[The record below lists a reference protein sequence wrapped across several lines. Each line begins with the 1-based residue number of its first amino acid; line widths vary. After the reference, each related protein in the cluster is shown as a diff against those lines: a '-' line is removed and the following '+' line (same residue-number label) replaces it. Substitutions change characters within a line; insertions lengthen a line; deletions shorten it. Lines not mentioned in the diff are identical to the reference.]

1 MINVFRPAKV
11 DLFAHRMGNEAVPRG
26 LHMGKV
32 HDDTVKA
39 AQHVADTLQQ
49 RGHASQA
56 HAVRAVL
63 GHSHAGSILLAA
75 LRDACQVVLT
85 AIEAI
90 DPVSATMVEE
100 LRLEVD
106 KRLKEGRGSEPG

>member
-1 MINVFRPAKV
+1 MLARRLENTPMT
-11 DLFAHRMGNEAVPRG
+11 DVPE
-26 LHMGKV
+26 K
-32 HDDTVKA
+32 TVKA
-39 AQHVADTLQQ
+39 ARSVADALDQ
-49 RGHASQA
+49 RGHAE
-56 HAVRAVL
+56 
-63 GHSHAGSILLAA
+63 HAGRFRTALAHGRPLRTA

-106 KRLKEGRGSEPG
+106 ALLVKKRSPA

>member
-1 MINVFRPAKV
+1 MTDVPETTINS
-11 DLFAHRMGNEAVPRG
+11 AHA
-26 LHMGKV
+26 
-32 HDDTVKA
+32 
-39 AQHVADTLQQ
+39 VADTLDQ
-49 RGHASQA
+49 RGHAE
-56 HAVRAVL
+56 
-63 GHSHAGSILLAA
+63 HAGRFRTALAHGHPLRTA

-106 KRLKEGRGSEPG
+106 ALLVEKRSPA

>member
-1 MINVFRPAKV
+1 MSSSTAEGR
-11 DLFAHRMGNEAVPRG
+11 NERQP
-26 LHMGKV
+26 MTND
-32 HDDTVKA
+32 HDDTIKA
-39 AQHVADTLQQ
+39 AQRVADALDQ
-49 RGHASQA
+49 RGHAGPA
-56 HAVRAVL
+56 HDVRSAL
-63 GHSHAGSILLAA
+63 ANSHAGSIFLTG

-106 KRLKEGRGSEPG
+106 KRLRTGHVSPST

>member
-1 MINVFRPAKV
+1 MTELPDTTIKT
-11 DLFAHRMGNEAVPRG
+11 AHT
-26 LHMGKV
+26 L
-32 HDDTVKA
+32 
-39 AQHVADTLQQ
+39 ADTLEQ
-49 RGHASQA
+49 RGHTEPAGRLRTALA
-56 HAVRAVL
+56 H
-63 GHSHAGSILLAA
+63 GHPLRTA

-106 KRLKEGRGSEPG
+106 AHLKKEPHHGTTE

>member
-1 MINVFRPAKV
+1 MT
-11 DLFAHRMGNEAVPRG
+11 DVPET
-26 LHMGKV
+26 
-32 HDDTVKA
+32 TVKA
-39 AQHVADTLQQ
+39 AHAVADTLDQ
-49 RGHASQA
+49 RGH
-56 HAVRAVL
+56 VE
-63 GHSHAGSILLAA
+63 HAGKFRAALAHGHPLRTA

-106 KRLKEGRGSEPG
+106 ALLTEKRRPA

>member
-1 MINVFRPAKV
+1 MTDVPEKTIN
-11 DLFAHRMGNEAVPRG
+11 
-26 LHMGKV
+26 
-32 HDDTVKA
+32 A
-39 AQHVADTLQQ
+39 ARAVADVLDQ
-49 RGHASQA
+49 RGHAE
-56 HAVRAVL
+56 
-63 GHSHAGSILLAA
+63 HAGQVRSALAHGHPLRTA

-106 KRLKEGRGSEPG
+106 ARLADKRSPA

>member
-1 MINVFRPAKV
+1 MTDIPEKTI
-11 DLFAHRMGNEAVPRG
+11 EAARE
-26 LHMGKV
+26 
-32 HDDTVKA
+32 
-39 AQHVADTLQQ
+39 VADALDQ
-49 RGHASQA
+49 RGHTE
-56 HAVRAVL
+56 HAGTVRAAL
-63 GHSHAGSILLAA
+63 ERGHPLRTA

-106 KRLKEGRGSEPG
+106 ARLVDRRGSA